1 MSRATVSNWIRS
13 YRKECKTMVKRSP
26 GWSLWKNFVISGGG
40 KAELEKEN
48 SFLKNSGVLG
58 EGNRLVAYCIFEL
71 LEVRR
76 LYDSLYCKKETR
88 LIMDIIGVVLEKMV
102 EITVDTF
109 WKPLNKFFE
118 RKLKERNNVCLVITG
133 QNNEKPFSI
142 DLKKSSRIDFQEW
155 YEKLCRKGDVEVKF
169 EYLDEA
175 KKSIGG
181 LDRSDDKYEE
191 SCKMIYDYMRG
202 IEGKGEV
209 IKIVIKNSVL
219 ERCISDNI
227 KNFSAF
233 VIAVIDKVFRHVRG
247 DNTFNPSELV
257 KLDVYER
264 PGKDYFSFYIPL
276 DEYNRV
282 SEKSE
287 GKIEVPYMV
296 YLDEVLNY
304 FSDSTIMSREI
315 LPEYLIY
322 NAFKE
327 RDKGHK
333 ITLKNISLWHISRG

>member
-1 MSRATVSNWIRS
+1 
-13 YRKECKTMVKRSP
+13 
-26 GWSLWKNFVISGGG
+26 
-40 KAELEKEN
+40 
-48 SFLKNSGVLG
+48 
-58 EGNRLVAYCIFEL
+58 
-71 LEVRR
+71 
-76 LYDSLYCKKETR
+76 
-88 LIMDIIGVVLEKMV
+88 MDIIGVVLEKIV

-109 WKPLNKFFE
+109 RKPLDKFFE
-118 RKLKERNNVCLVITG
+118 RKLKERNNVRLVITG
-133 QNNEKPFSI
+133 INNEKPFSI
-142 DLKKSSRIDFQEW
+142 DLKNSSRIDFQEW
-155 YEKLCRKGDVEVKF
+155 YEKLCRNGDVEVKL

-175 KKSIGG
+175 KKSLGG

-247 DNTFNPSELV
+247 DSTFERSV
-257 KLDVYER
+257 KLDVYETF
-264 PGKDYFSFYIPL
+264 GGDYFSFYIPL

-282 SEKSE
+282 SEKIE
-287 GKIEVPYMV
+287 RKIEIPCMV

-304 FSDSTIMSREI
+304 FSDSAIMSREI
-315 LPEYLIY
+315 VPEYLIH
-322 NAFKE
+322 NALKE
-327 RDKGHK
+327 RNTGHK
-333 ITLKNISLWHISRG
+333 ITLKNISLWFISKG